1 MATPIPH
8 EGRRQRKAGGAHLTI
23 VEFCEEIGITRSTFY
38 DWRAKRRAPRCIK
51 LPNGE
56 LRIRR
61 TEYQNWLDSLEEK
74 AA

>member
-1 MATPIPH
+1 MAT
-8 EGRRQRKAGGAHLTI
+8 RRAHLTV
-23 VEFCEEIGITRSTFY
+23 VEFCEEIGIGRSTFY
-38 DWRAKRRAPRCIK
+38 EWRTKRLAPQCIK

-61 TEYQNWLDSLEEK
+61 TEYDRWLNSLEEK